1 MKNYTDL
8 LNEIQQSILDNKA
21 SAMDEHEE
29 YKNEFYRMSL
39 GALKSISAHSSM
51 LVEALESNPELQDK
65 LTQSW
70 MQGKIAITEDYLLTI
85 FNAVM
90 FNDFE
95 EEEYEEEY
103 AERELASLWENIRKK
118 KERMGKKYKP
128 AKPGDKDRPDP
139 EAWKKAQK

>member
-8 LNEIQQSILDNKA
+8 LNEVQQSILDNKV

-51 LVEALESNPELQDK
+51 LVAALESNPKLQDK

-95 EEEYEEEY
+95 SKESEEKY
-103 AERELASLWENIRKK
+103 ADRELASLWENIRKK
-118 KERMGKKYKP
+118 KERMGKNYKP
-128 AKPGDKDRPDP
+128 AKPGDKDRPSK
-139 EAWKKAQK
+139 EAWKRAGS